1 MKLKKGDKLI
11 LIGFEKDSQKR
22 LSKILLETTAG
33 NKIEL
38 FPDGEIGQYH
48 CIGIKSV
55 TDKKLEEELQVD

>member
-11 LIGFEKDSQKR
+11 LIGFEKDSQKQ

-38 FPDGEIGQYH
+38 FPDGETDQYH
-48 CIGIKSV
+48 CIGIRSL
-55 TDKKLEEELQVD
+55 TEKKLEEELQVD